1 MRSNLF
7 AKLGAVAY
15 VLWGL
20 LHYKAAQLLWQTGQ
34 GLDAGFI
41 QARIF
46 QLSWDLL
53 VFATIG
59 IVVAVSMN
67 WKNSRCGY
75 WLNLIL
81 ISAADMGYILFVLL
95 PGHVP
100 MNPGALGPIVWI
112 VAVVFSTLGYL
123 QANRPVETN

>member
-7 AKLGAVAY
+7 AKIGAVAY

-20 LHYKAAQLLWQTGQ
+20 LHLKAAQLVWQAGQ
-34 GLDAGFI
+34 AMEAGYI
-41 QARIF
+41 QGRVL

-53 VFATIG
+53 VFAMIG
-59 IVVAVSMN
+59 IAVAIGMN

-75 WLNLIL
+75 WLNLVI
-81 ISAADMGYILFVLL
+81 ISAADIGFILFVLL

-100 MNPGALGPIVWI
+100 MNPGALGPFLWSL
-112 VAVVFSTLGYL
+112 AVVVTTRGYR
-123 QANRPVETN
+123 QANRQAE

>member
-1 MRSNLF
+1 MKSNLF

-20 LHYKAAQLLWQTGQ
+20 LHLNAARLVWQAGQ
-34 GLDAGFI
+34 GLETGFI
-41 QARIF
+41 QGRVL

-53 VFATIG
+53 FFATFS
-59 IVVAVSMN
+59 IVVALAMN

-75 WLNLIL
+75 WLNLVVV
-81 ISAADMGYILFVLL
+81 SAADIGFILFVLL

-100 MNPGALGPIVWI
+100 MNPAALGPIIWI
-112 VAVVFSTLGYL
+112 LAVVFSTLGYR
-123 QANRPVETN
+123 QASRPVE

>member
-20 LHYKAAQLLWQTGQ
+20 LHLNAARLVWQAGQ

-41 QARIF
+41 QGRVL

-53 VFATIG
+53 FFATFS
-59 IVVAVSMN
+59 IVVAVTMN

-75 WLNLIL
+75 WLNLVIV
-81 ISAADMGYILFVLL
+81 SAADIGFILFVLL
-95 PGHVP
+95 PGHAP
-100 MNPGALGPIVWI
+100 MNPAALGPILWI
-112 VAVVFSTLGYL
+112 VAVVLSTLGFR
-123 QANRPVETN
+123 QANRQAV